1 MTKEEIEKQIATCT
15 DAEELKILT
24 QQFMEATG
32 ASNHF
37 AEPTA
42 VAAPSTALVVG
53 GKMLTELGGY
63 TMEREIF
70 VSGHPRML
78 VRGNSK
84 EELDRLEADALFENR

>member
-1 MTKEEIEKQIATCT
+1 MTREEIERQIATCR

-24 QQFMEATG
+24 KQFMDVTG
-32 ASNHF
+32 AHNHF
-37 AEPTA
+37 ADPSVSGAASPTA
-42 VAAPSTALVVG
+42 PLAN
-53 GKMLTELGGY
+53 GKTLAESGY
-63 TMEREIF
+63 AMEREIF